1 MKSDKVPHES
11 FREGFIVGYQ
21 TIRGTAAGIPSIPS
35 QPGTPGTPGNMTP
48 FLIGVKA
55 GLRAAGVDIS

>member
-35 QPGTPGTPGNMTP
+35 QPGTPGNMTP

>member
-1 MKSDKVPHES
+1 MKSDFVPHDS

-21 TIRGTAAGIPSIPS
+21 TIRGTSAGIPGIPG
-35 QPGTPGTPGNMTP
+35 QPGTPGNMTP

>member
-1 MKSDKVPHES
+1 MASDKIPHND

-21 TIRGTAAGIPSIPS
+21 AVLGTNAGM
-35 QPGTPGTPGNMTP
+35 PGTPGQPRIPGGSTS
-48 FLIGVKA
+48 LLQGVKA

>member
-21 TIRGTAAGIPSIPS
+21 TVRGTAAGIPGIPGAS
-35 QPGTPGTPGNMTP
+35 GTPGNMTP
-48 FLIGVKA
+48 LLIGVKA